1 MAYPVSGCR
10 GGAGRLE
17 SGEGAADGFGLA
29 GDDGEVGQQGAVRHG
44 AALFEVSQAGE
55 VDVIGGGE
63 FRLAELLGGADL
75 AQGRGGLHAGEFDVG
90 EGVEVG
96 LLFGR

>member
-1 MAYPVSGCR
+1 
-10 GGAGRLE
+10 
-17 SGEGAADGFGLA
+17 
-29 GDDGEVGQQGAVRHG
+29 
-44 AALFEVSQAGE
+44 LFEVSQAGE